1 MPAKHALL
9 HQRKKEDLGKR
20 LDALLTQVSQLAESM
35 NDVRRDVANI
45 DRSVTDRGSGETTPS
60 PEQQRGYRYPFSS
73 PIQQVATRQVSTS
86 PSYKIANPAR
96 QISVSPSREATQI
109 VETSTEN
116 TPVTAR
122 SEMSPRREIIWIE
135 SSPDPIAQKTI
146 AALPPRRSKR
156 NRDTRRAAA
165 RKAKDIGGNNMMED
179 GDRGLRDLVRW
190 PQQAM

>member
-1 MPAKHALL
+1 
-9 HQRKKEDLGKR
+9 
-20 LDALLTQVSQLAESM
+20 M

-45 DRSVTDRGSGETTPS
+45 ERSVTDRGSGETTPS

-86 PSYKIANPAR
+86 PSYKIVQTVSSEASVSRSREIAQANPAR